1 MTKEYRESL
10 VKKAKEMG
18 ESAKQSIRR
27 ARQKGIAAA
36 VTCGLANGDGADCC
50 EGCRVGMDAVKKI
63 SKAISK
69 DDAKRFEKDVC
80 EMYVKVCIAVRSQ
93 YRMALSCRRTAYG
106 LSAFCILPP
115 QVQDHHD
122 KHIKTVDDL
131 VQRKAKA
138 IME

>member
-27 ARQKGIAAA
+27 ARQKGIAAVA
-36 VTCGLANGDGADCC
+36 TCGLANGDGADVARDWI
-50 EGCRVGMDAVKKI
+50 CRAGMDAVKKI

-80 EMYVKVCIAVRSQ
+80 EGLQ
-93 YRMALSCRRTAYG
+93 CR
-106 LSAFCILPP
+106 
-115 QVQDHHD
+115 
-122 KHIKTVDDL
+122 
-131 VQRKAKA
+131 
-138 IME
+138 